1 MCVYQIDWYSSVS
14 IGDQMSIQNMALK
27 NHEEIGDQILL
38 GTSNENSHRTNL
50 IFWIKWVNNSI
61 YL

>member
-1 MCVYQIDWYSSVS
+1 MYEIDWYSSVS

-27 NHEEIGDQILL
+27 NYEEIGDQILL
-38 GTSNENSHRTNL
+38 RTSNENSHRTNSMIL
-50 IFWIKWVNNSI
+50 WIKCVNNSI